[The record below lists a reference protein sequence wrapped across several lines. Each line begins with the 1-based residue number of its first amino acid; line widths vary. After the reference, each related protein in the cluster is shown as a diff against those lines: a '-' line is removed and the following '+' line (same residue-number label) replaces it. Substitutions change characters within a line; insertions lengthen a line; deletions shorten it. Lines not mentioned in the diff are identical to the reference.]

1 MYSEIAARD
10 AGLDSLQHFANQ
22 LEVYHPDCLKCARCG
37 EQLSAMDRR
46 CWKYKKCAVLCLQ
59 CRIRLTHCAR
69 CRLRVAEDAL
79 VHKFDQV
86 PFHVACLTC
95 DKCRCQLRPGD
106 KCGLLD
112 DRLYCIEHYLS
123 CLMMSGF
130 YDPSTDPTEP
140 MSCTE
145 RVEATSNDYE
155 RPQTIQGRTMEPDS
169 RRSNTCMQT
178 HKHIVHKFDQV
189 PFHVACLT
197 CDKCRC
203 QLRPGDKCGLLDDRL
218 YCIEHYLSCLM
229 MSGFYDPS
237 TDPTEP
243 MSCTER
249 VEATSNDYERP
260 QTIQGRTM
268 EPDSRRSNT
277 CMQTHKHI
285 DNVICPSEAN
295 DETGTTRHT
304 GIHGTDMLRPE
315 EEPVKNK
322 ADSPFLH
329 QSLNRRS
336 ASVPIPQKHDNL
348 VSSSAA
354 DSLYPDEELIE
365 MDDMAPIAITAASA
379 SLLSTESPFVTAENS
394 GHSIDSSTSSGCS
407 VHSKSKRIRTS
418 FTPDQLAIL
427 QANFDVEANP
437 DGQELERIAN
447 VARLNKR
454 VTQVWFQNARARKK
468 KIECKGLG
476 PFSHLTMN
484 CSAYYLNESNA
495 SKEDLVECD
504 EDGHPQSQNHSHSG
518 EQLASFLYDPFSSIK
533 PMTFPCGLIDFPSIP
548 IPPASFLHPFVNI
561 APADLEQ
568 HLSNGFNEITYPN
581 DRSNSSLTC
590 PRYLHSKVPEFV
602 LKDMGIQVIYPV
614 SRSLS
619 GETAMTKA
627 FAENS
632 MSAHHW
638 FVSTFHV
645 AVQKGPCGAYR
656 ASQHNLWSELFL
668 SNTIRHTS
676 PLLIRRGYSNP
687 DGNIIFG

>member
-106 KCGLLD
+106 KCGILD

-130 YDPSTDPTEP
+130 YDPPTDLTEP

-145 RVEATSNDYE
+145 KVETTSNDYE
-155 RPQTIQGRTMEPDS
+155 RPRTIQGRTMEPDS
-169 RRSNTCMQT
+169 RRSNTRMQT
-178 HKHIVHKFDQV
+178 H
-189 PFHVACLT
+189 
-197 CDKCRC
+197 
-203 QLRPGDKCGLLDDRL
+203 
-218 YCIEHYLSCLM
+218 
-229 MSGFYDPS
+229 
-237 TDPTEP
+237 
-243 MSCTER
+243 
-249 VEATSNDYERP
+249 N
-260 QTIQGRTM
+260 
-268 EPDSRRSNT
+268 
-277 CMQTHKHI
+277 HI

-304 GIHGTDMLRPE
+304 GIHSTDILRPE

-348 VSSSAA
+348 VSSSVA
-354 DSLYPDEELIE
+354 DSLYPSEELIE
-365 MDDMAPIAITAASA
+365 MNDMASIAITAASV

-484 CSAYYLNESNA
+484 CSAYYMNESNA
-495 SKEDLVECD
+495 SKEDLMECG
-504 EDGHPQSQNHSHSG
+504 EDGHPQSQNHPHSG

-533 PMTFPCGLIDFPSIP
+533 PMTFPCSLIDFPSIP

-561 APADLEQ
+561 SPADLEQ
-568 HLSNGFNEITYPN
+568 HLSNGFNEITYPT
-581 DRSNSSLTC
+581 DRSNSSMTC

-602 LKDMGIQVIYPV
+602 LKDM
-614 SRSLS
+614 
-619 GETAMTKA
+619 
-627 FAENS
+627 
-632 MSAHHW
+632 
-638 FVSTFHV
+638 ST
-645 AVQKGPCGAYR
+645 Q
-656 ASQHNLWSELFL
+656 
-668 SNTIRHTS
+668 
-676 PLLIRRGYSNP
+676 
-687 DGNIIFG
+687 DGNIWSGNHTTEMDDVLLPRPIV